1 MLIKKKN
8 RRKSKQHGY
17 DIVKM
22 SMLDGHECELN
33 TPGLNAQMTASHE
46 ILAHFQKASQSWELG
61 FFLLAGSLNPKK
73 RDFLWSS
80 KHTKNINT

>member
-1 MLIKKKN
+1 MLTRQNSSDNCTSCMLIKKKN

-46 ILAHFQKASQSWELG
+46 ILAHFQKASQS
-61 FFLLAGSLNPKK
+61 
-73 RDFLWSS
+73 
-80 KHTKNINT
+80 

>member
-1 MLIKKKN
+1 MLIKKIN
-8 RRKSKQHGY
+8 RRKNKQHGY

-46 ILAHFQKASQSWELG
+46 ILAHFQKASQS
-61 FFLLAGSLNPKK
+61 
-73 RDFLWSS
+73 
-80 KHTKNINT
+80 